1 MKNKIILRYTLIGVL
16 FGLSFPVG
24 AIVLESLISGLPI
37 YQLLQLH
44 KNNPLLFMIDSAPI
58 FLGLFAMLG
67 GRSQAKAVQKNEEME
82 TLIEQMKD
90 SEQALEASHKKSS
103 HLVNTFLQ
111 LSKQLNS
118 HMSQMSRIMEQL
130 DLSEDIVSG
139 IVEDMVFGIHKV
151 RDSFD
156 SLEHISKEHGE
167 HAQEAVGIAT
177 GAKSNVEDNQGI
189 IIKMADIAVGASNQF
204 DKLKLQTEQ
213 VERSVDYIEEIAEET
228 NLLALNASIEAAR
241 AGEAGKSFFVVAE
254 EIKKLV
260 KRIEQIL
267 HEVKSSVADMK
278 STSDVT
284 AKSVASFTD
293 FNEQTKE
300 ILKGVIVS
308 CDQING
314 SINTISEDSKE
325 TIKDVAI
332 ERTIVDK
339 LNGNAT
345 KAKGEME
352 NFRIVNEE
360 IREIIQG
367 LDELVG
373 EIVAV
378 NK

>member
-1 MKNKIILRYTLIGVL
+1 MNNKIILRYTLIGVL

-24 AIVLESLISGLPI
+24 AIILESLISGLPI
-37 YQLLQLH
+37 YQLAQIH

-67 GRSQAKAVQKNEEME
+67 GRSQAKAVQKNDEME
-82 TLIEQMKD
+82 ALIEQMKI
-90 SEQALEASHKKSS
+90 SEQALEISHEKSS
-103 HLVNTFLQ
+103 LLVNTFLD
-111 LSKQLNS
+111 LSKRLNS

-156 SLEHISKEHGE
+156 SLETISKEHGE

-177 GAKSNVEDNQGI
+177 GAKSNVVDNQDI
-189 IIKMADIAVGASNQF
+189 IIKMAEIAVGASNQF
-204 DKLKLQTEQ
+204 DSLKVQTEQ

-267 HEVKSSVADMK
+267 HEVKTSVGQMK
-278 STSDVT
+278 TTSNDT
-284 AKSVASFTD
+284 ANSVQEFTSF
-293 FNEQTKE
+293 NQQTKA
-300 ILKGVIVS
+300 ILEGVIVS

-314 SINTISEDSKE
+314 SINVISQDSIE
-325 TIKDVAI
+325 TIEDVAV
-332 ERTIVDK
+332 ERSIVDK

-360 IREIIQG
+360 IREIINELDG
-367 LDELVG
+367 LVNEMMLVG
-373 EIVAV
+373 
-378 NK
+378 